1 MNKNNWKTPFG
12 EAKASFN
19 SKLKHFEVYVPSG
32 RHKEKLQLNIKYHA
46 QVQKFFSN
54 ISTET
59 I

>member
-1 MNKNNWKTPFG
+1 MSP
-12 EAKASFN
+12 
-19 SKLKHFEVYVPSG
+19 VVD
-32 RHKEKLQLNIKYHA
+32 KEKLQLNIKYHA

>member
-1 MNKNNWKTPFG
+1 MSPVVDIKK
-12 EAKASFN
+12 
-19 SKLKHFEVYVPSG
+19 
-32 RHKEKLQLNIKYHA
+32 KLQINIKYHA